1 MILESLFLVKF
12 VLPGPDAY
20 ASPSD
25 GPGREEPMRRF
36 ARTLTASLALVAVL
50 GVSPG
55 AAQAGLDNS
64 FETCDYPK
72 TFDLIVLRPLSLI
85 SLAIGT
91 GLYVAVAPFA
101 YVTVKKDFRSVT
113 ESLVYKPARFTFKRR
128 LGECAGTIDY

>member
-1 MILESLFLVKF
+1 
-12 VLPGPDAY
+12 
-20 ASPSD
+20 
-25 GPGREEPMRRF
+25 MRRF

-50 GVSPG
+50 GFSPG

-85 SLAIGT
+85 ALAIGT
-91 GLYVAVAPFA
+91 GLYFGVAPLA

-113 ESLVYKPARFTFKRR
+113 ESLVYKPARFAFKRR
-128 LGECAGTIDY
+128 LGECAGDIDY

>member
-1 MILESLFLVKF
+1 
-12 VLPGPDAY
+12 
-20 ASPSD
+20 
-25 GPGREEPMRRF
+25 MRRF

-128 LGECAGTIDY
+128 LGECSGAIDY

>member
-1 MILESLFLVKF
+1 
-12 VLPGPDAY
+12 
-20 ASPSD
+20 
-25 GPGREEPMRRF
+25 MRRS

-50 GVSPG
+50 GFSPA

-72 TFDLIVLRPLSLI
+72 TFDLIVRRPLSLLA
-85 SLAIGT
+85 LAIGT
-91 GLYVAVAPFA
+91 GMYVGVAPFA

-128 LGECAGTIDY
+128 LGECVGTTDF

>member
-1 MILESLFLVKF
+1 
-12 VLPGPDAY
+12 
-20 ASPSD
+20 
-25 GPGREEPMRRF
+25 MRRF

-50 GVSPG
+50 GFSPG

-128 LGECAGTIDY
+128 LGECSGAIDY

>member
-1 MILESLFLVKF
+1 
-12 VLPGPDAY
+12 
-20 ASPSD
+20 
-25 GPGREEPMRRF
+25 MRRF
-36 ARTLTASLALVAVL
+36 VRTLTASLALVAVL

-128 LGECAGTIDY
+128 LGECSGAIDY

>member
-1 MILESLFLVKF
+1 
-12 VLPGPDAY
+12 
-20 ASPSD
+20 
-25 GPGREEPMRRF
+25 MRRF
-36 ARTLTASLALVAVL
+36 VRTLTASLALVAVL

-128 LGECAGTIDY
+128 LGECSGTTDY